1 MNIEIANRLVKLRKE
16 KGLSQEELADKLGL
30 SRQAVSKWER
40 AEASPDTD
48 NLICL
53 AKLYGVSLD
62 KLLKTDDETE
72 TIIDEQVKKDEAP
85 SEEATKASEEE
96 KKENEDNDRDGNG
109 KREHV
114 HIGLNGIHVVDKDG
128 EVHIDLHGIHVHDK
142 DNNVDIDGDGIKNM
156 GKFNCNV
163 QEEGHHWKDHRG
175 SKIGGIL
182 SGVYAMLAV
191 VAYILLGSF
200 VPGAWGYAWILFLLI
215 PVIGSIPS
223 AITHRSFSV
232 FCYPLLATAV
242 YFFLCMVLPALGVM
256 AAMWHPLW
264 VIFLTIPVYY
274 MIFGPIDA
282 SIRRHRCCKNIYF
295 SKGNVVENEDDEEDE
310 DDDDDD
316 EEDEDEKGKK

>member
-62 KLLKTDDETE
+62 QLLKTQDDAE
-72 TIIDEQVKKDEAP
+72 TIVDEQVKKDEAP
-85 SEEATKASEEE
+85 KEEEQESSEEE
-96 KKENEDNDRDGNG
+96 ENDKDDRDGNG

-142 DNNVDIDGDGIKNM
+142 DNDVDIDGDGIKNC
-156 GKFNCNV
+156 NCHIDDD
-163 QEEGHHWKDHRG
+163 GHRWKDHKG
-175 SKIGGIL
+175 SKIGGII
-182 SGVYAMLAV
+182 SGVYALLSV

-200 VPGAWGYAWILFLLI
+200 IPGAWGYAWILFLLI

-223 AITHRSFSV
+223 AIRHRSFSV
-232 FCYPLLATAV
+232 FCYPLLATAA
-242 YFFLCMVLPALGVM
+242 YFFLCMVLPSFGVLP
-256 AAMWHPLW
+256 AMWHPLW
-264 VIFLTIPVYY
+264 VIFLTIPIYY

-282 SIRRHRCCKNIYF
+282 SMRRHRCRKNIYF
-295 SKGNVVENEDDEEDE
+295 SKGDVIENDDDDE
-310 DDDDDD
+310 DDDDD
-316 EEDEDEKGKK
+316 EEDEK

>member
-62 KLLKTDDETE
+62 KLLKTDDEAE
-72 TIIDEQVKKDEAP
+72 TIVDEQVKKDEAP
-85 SEEATKASEEE
+85 SANEEAAKASEEE
-96 KKENEDNDRDGNG
+96 KKESDDNDRDGDG

-142 DNNVDIDGDGIKNM
+142 DNDVDIDGDGIKNM
-156 GKFNCNV
+156 GNYSCNIHDD
-163 QEEGHHWKDHRG
+163 GHRWKDHRG

-182 SGVYAMLAV
+182 SGVYAMLSV
-191 VAYILLGSF
+191 VAYSCLDSSF
-200 VPGAWGYAWILFLLI
+200 QVHGHMVGYY
-215 PVIGSIPS
+215 S
-223 AITHRSFSV
+223 
-232 FCYPLLATAV
+232 C
-242 YFFLCMVLPALGVM
+242 
-256 AAMWHPLW
+256 
-264 VIFLTIPVYY
+264 
-274 MIFGPIDA
+274 
-282 SIRRHRCCKNIYF
+282 
-295 SKGNVVENEDDEEDE
+295 
-310 DDDDDD
+310 
-316 EEDEDEKGKK
+316 